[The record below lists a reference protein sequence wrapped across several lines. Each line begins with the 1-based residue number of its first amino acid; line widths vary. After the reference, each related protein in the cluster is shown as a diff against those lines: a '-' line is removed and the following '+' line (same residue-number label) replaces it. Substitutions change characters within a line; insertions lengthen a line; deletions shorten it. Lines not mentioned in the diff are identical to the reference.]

1 MDHTTKDMQNEIRQ
15 TVSELKKERM
25 FLDVLC
31 KDYTS
36 VYFLDLKSDKV
47 EILKLAA
54 DANIAEMFQSQRLQ
68 QRIYTDE
75 MKRYCSRYVP
85 EPGQEEFL
93 QVMSCDNIRERL
105 KRSDRF
111 IYRYRSVPNK
121 KGYQHF
127 ETQIVRITNEGF
139 DNTALLAFRHIDDIV
154 EAELRHQKE
163 LEEALEKEKV
173 SNGILRAISKIYYA
187 IFLIDLEKDC
197 YDEISSDSKVYHL
210 TGTHGCASK
219 EMIELCNTFVVPEYQ
234 ERIRRFFALSTLAQR
249 LEKEETIAE
258 EYLAKDGN
266 WHTAR
271 FIVKRRNKG
280 GRAIKVLYVTQ
291 LISEEKRKEQNWIA
305 MAEEANRANKAKTD
319 FLRRMSHDIR
329 TPINGIL
336 GMIEVADRHR
346 NDVKKLRECREKVL
360 GAVQYLHSLVN
371 NVLDIG
377 KLESGNIV
385 LEYESFDLVNLL
397 KKMYPVIELQASE
410 TGINFCGGMEVNQ
423 INHRY
428 LMGSPAHLKRIL
440 MNLASNAIKYNH
452 KGGIMA
458 ICCTELE
465 SNADTVT
472 YRFVCSDSGIG
483 MSRQFQKYAFE
494 PFSQE
499 GKDSIT
505 TYNGTGLGLSIVKQI
520 VDQMQGKIELKSQE
534 GVGTTITVTVTFDI
548 DHRMQALA
556 EGKCKQPT
564 VDVTGMRALLAEDN
578 ELNREIAKMVL
589 EDEGLVVSCAEN
601 GAEAMRMFAESK
613 PYEYDFIFMDIMMPV
628 MDGLDATRHIRAL
641 QRPDAQD
648 IPILAMTANAF
659 QDDVQMSLKAGINEH
674 LMKPLNVEKI
684 QQAIQKTALIYK
696 AKKEYYIT
704 KKNFKANQN
713 TQEVPL

>member
-15 TVSELKKERM
+15 TVSEVKKERM

-47 EILKLAA
+47 EILKLDA
-54 DANIAEMFQSQRLQ
+54 DANIAEMLQSQRPQ
-68 QRIYTDE
+68 ERIYTDE
-75 MKRYCSRYVP
+75 MKKYCNCYVP
-85 EPGQEEFL
+85 EPGQEEFS
-93 QVMSCDNIRERL
+93 QVMSRENIKRRLER
-105 KRSDRF
+105 SNRF
-111 IYRYRSVPNK
+111 IYRYRSVPNI

-127 ETQIVRITNEGF
+127 EAQIVRVANDGF
-139 DNTALLAFRHIDDIV
+139 NDTALLAFRHIDDIV

-163 LEEALEKEKV
+163 LEEALEKEKI
-173 SNGILRAISKIYYA
+173 SNEILRAISKIYYA
-187 IFLIDLEKDC
+187 IFLIDLENDC

-219 EMIELCNTFVVPEYQ
+219 EMIELCNTFVVLEYQ
-234 ERIRRFFALSTLAQR
+234 ERIRTFFDLSTLPQR
-249 LEKEETIAE
+249 LEEEETIAE

-271 FIVKRRNKG
+271 FIVKRRSEN
-280 GRAIKVLYVTQ
+280 GRVLKVLYVTQ

-305 MAEEANRANKAKTD
+305 IAEEANRANKAKTD

-329 TPINGIL
+329 TPINGII
-336 GMIEVADRHR
+336 GMIEIADRHKD
-346 NDVKKLRECREKVL
+346 DVKKLKECREKVL
-360 GAVQYLHSLVN
+360 GAVQYLNSLVN

-377 KLESGNIV
+377 KLESGNII
-385 LEYESFDLVNLL
+385 LEYEAFDLVDLL

-410 TGINFCGGMEVNQ
+410 AAINFCGGMEKNQ
-423 INHRY
+423 ISHRY
-428 LMGSPAHLKRIL
+428 LMGSPDHLKRVL

-452 KGGIMA
+452 KDGRIK
-458 ICCTELE
+458 ICCTELK
-465 SNADTVT
+465 SDVNTAT
-472 YRFVCSDSGIG
+472 YRFVCSDTGIG
-483 MSRQFQKYAFE
+483 MSEQFQKYAFE
-494 PFSQE
+494 PFAQE

-505 TYNGTGLGLSIVKQI
+505 TYNGSGLGLSIVKQI
-520 VDQMQGKIELKSQE
+520 VDQMQGEISLKSQE
-534 GVGTTITVTVTFDI
+534 GIGTTVTVTVTFDI
-548 DHRMQALA
+548 DHRTQELA
-556 EGKCKQPT
+556 EGKYKQPI

-601 GAEAMRMFAESK
+601 GAEAMQMFAESE

-641 QRPDAQD
+641 PRPDAKD

-659 QDDVQMSLKAGINEH
+659 QDDVQMSLEAGMNEH
-674 LMKPLNVEKI
+674 LMKPLNIEQI
-684 QQAIQKTALIYK
+684 QQAVQKVVIIYK

-704 KKNFKANQN
+704 KKNEN
-713 TQEVPL
+713 TQKVPQ